1 MYAECCKFLVH
12 FGCMGGEPDGRI
24 SDLKCDP
31 ENPESCSNLMNI
43 ELLFFPVWLSS
54 LESSSRDFI
63 TFSSLTTD
71 YI

>member
-43 ELLFFPVWLSS
+43 ELLFFCVAQQS
-54 LESSSRDFI
+54 
-63 TFSSLTTD
+63 
-71 YI
+71 